1 VSGELFP
8 SLARPRAGQ
17 AVEVGGESLTW
28 EELAS
33 AVASTANDL
42 RAWERI
48 ALWAEPSLE
57 TVVTAIAGLA
67 AGATVIPLSPGSGSR
82 EVEHILAD
90 SKPDVMVCRE
100 PIATSVA
107 SGLPTFVPDLRRG
120 GGDLPSPPP
129 DESIGLIL
137 YTSGTTGLP
146 KGVMLSRRAI
156 TSNVDALAEIWQW
169 TSSDVLVHAL
179 PLFHVHGLVL
189 GTIGPVRLGSRFV
202 HAGAFSPEGIT
213 AALASHKGTMLF
225 GVPTMYHRISNA
237 LEEDPALSAPY
248 TDARLV
254 VSGSA
259 ALPAIEHRRF
269 SALTGQ
275 QIVERYGMTETIMN
289 VSVRADGERVPGYVG
304 LPVPGVDVRLVDDG
318 GHPIDTHD
326 DVTIGEVQIS
336 GPNLF
341 SGYLNNSNA
350 TAAAMSD
357 GWFKTGDLATR
368 RQDGYI
374 RLIGRRATDLI
385 KTGGFRVGAGE
396 VEGALLE
403 HPAVAEAAVLGRPDA
418 DLGERIEAWV
428 VLRPEASATEEELVA
443 HVATLLSAHK
453 RPRDVRV
460 VDALPR
466 NAMGKVLKSALRDRT
481 DTDVR
486 STP

>member
-1 VSGELFP
+1 MTSGLFP
-8 SLARPRAGQ
+8 SLESPRAGQ
-17 AVEVGGESLTW
+17 AVDVAGKSLTW

-33 AVASTANDL
+33 VVASIANDL
-42 RAWERI
+42 RQWERV
-48 ALWAEPSLE
+48 AVWAEPTLE
-57 TVVTAIAGLA
+57 TVVTTIAGLA
-67 AGATVIPLSPGSGSR
+67 AGATVIPLNPGSGSR
-82 EVEHILAD
+82 EIEHILAD
-90 SKPDVMVCRE
+90 SKPEVLICQEAV
-100 PIATSVA
+100 ASSVP
-107 SGLPTFVPDLRRG
+107 SGLPTFVPDLRAR
-120 GGDLPSPPP
+120 GGDLPAGQS

-169 TSSDVLVHAL
+169 TSADVLVHAL

-189 GTIGPVRLGSRFV
+189 ATIGPVRLGSRFV
-202 HAGAFSPEGIT
+202 HAGAFSPETIT
-213 AALASHKGTMLF
+213 ATLDAHQGTMVF

-237 LEEDPALSAPY
+237 LEADPALSAPFAR
-248 TDARLV
+248 ARLI

-259 ALPAIEHRRF
+259 ALPAVEHERF
-269 SALTGQ
+269 LSLTGQ

-304 LPVPGVDVRLVDDG
+304 LPVPGVNVRLVDDS
-318 GHPIDTHD
+318 GHPIDAHD
-326 DVTIGEVQIS
+326 DETIGEVQVS

-341 SGYLNNSNA
+341 TGYLNNPEA
-350 TAAAMSD
+350 TAAAMTA

-368 RQDGYI
+368 RDDGYI

-396 VEGALLE
+396 IEGALLE
-403 HPAVAEAAVLGRPDA
+403 HPAVAEAAVLGRPDT

-428 VLRPEASATEEELVA
+428 VLRPEASAAREDLVA
-443 HVATLLSAHK
+443 HVVALLSAHK
-453 RPRDVRV
+453 RPRVVHV

-466 NAMGKVLKSALRDRT
+466 NAMGKVLKSALRDQT
-481 DTDVR
+481 ECADPA
-486 STP
+486 S